1 MDTHYSGLS
10 RINHWL
16 GLIFVVIMM
25 TLGYMMFF
33 ATDRAAGNY
42 AETAHIGIGFF
53 AFWFI
58 LWRTVYRLRQGF
70 PKTHSSKLKNAVA
83 RSIHYLILLILIV
96 LILTG
101 PLYLFTE
108 NEALTVFNWF
118 SINLD
123 LTALAAIHEPVEE
136 IHKLAGIYILP
147 ILLIVHIAAAMLDY
161 LSDN

>member
-42 AETAHIGIGFF
+42 AQTAHIGVGFF

-58 LWRTVYRLRQGF
+58 LWRTFYRLRQGF
-70 PKTHSSKLKNAVA
+70 PETHASKLKNAVA
-83 RSIHYLILLILIV
+83 RSIHYLILLALLV
-96 LILTG
+96 LIFTA

-108 NEALTVFNWF
+108 NDPLAVFNWF
-118 SINLD
+118 NINLD
-123 LTALAAIHEPVEE
+123 LTVLAAIHEPVEE
-136 IHKLAGIYILP
+136 IHKLTGLYILP
-147 ILLIVHIAAAMLDY
+147 ALLIVHIAAAVIHY
-161 LSDN
+161 LSNK